1 MSSAAEKSKTVFLC
15 QRFSTS
21 AIPARWVAD
30 EDKDK
35 DKDKEWDNN
44 QGREPGKE
52 PARDRQH
59 RIPID
64 RRGRA
69 AETDSEC

>member
-30 EDKDK
+30 EDKEWDK
-35 DKDKEWDNN
+35 DK
-44 QGREPGKE
+44 GREPGKE
-52 PARDRQH
+52 LARDRQH